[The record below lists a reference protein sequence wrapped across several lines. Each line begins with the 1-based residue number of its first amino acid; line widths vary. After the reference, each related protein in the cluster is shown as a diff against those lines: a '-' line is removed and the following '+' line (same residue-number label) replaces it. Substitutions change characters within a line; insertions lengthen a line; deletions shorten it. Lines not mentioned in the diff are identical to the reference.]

1 MYFGGNM
8 GKKIEKLSRYIEL
21 HTDEELEAFK
31 DDLLL
36 ESIRRDKGV
45 VDEESWLDEEF
56 NRIFVT
62 YAYPDVT
69 KVM

>member
-1 MYFGGNM
+1 M

-36 ESIRRDKGV
+36 ESIRRDNGV

>member
-36 ESIRRDKGV
+36 ESIRRDNGV

>member
-21 HTDEELEAFK
+21 NTDEEFEAFK

>member
-1 MYFGGNM
+1 M

-21 HTDEELEAFK
+21 NTDEEFEAFK